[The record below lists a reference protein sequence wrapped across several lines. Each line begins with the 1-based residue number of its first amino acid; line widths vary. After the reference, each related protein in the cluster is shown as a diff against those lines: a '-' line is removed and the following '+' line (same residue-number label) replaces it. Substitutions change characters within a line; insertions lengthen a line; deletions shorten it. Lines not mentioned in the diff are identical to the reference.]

1 MNDMRRYSTS
11 GIFIS
16 VLLVFSI
23 FTLISI
29 SEVNAAEVI
38 SVNAKGYE
46 NTIIIEFENESAS
59 KIKTI
64 KVWPGGEVTF
74 TSFKSE
80 PGWGGGK
87 YSDGKLLIFTATNT
101 LNPGESVKFGLV
113 TDEKVNAINWKA
125 LDRND
130 NDIDK
135 GKISIQV
142 ISETS
147 SDIIE
152 EESKEVEQAKETG
165 GELYGTKK
173 FIPEQIRSGSDV
185 RLVGN
190 GFGSEKNLKLY
201 LDSTI
206 LKSVNTDKQGNFLT
220 TISIP
225 DAYNVG
231 TSEFIIKDEFE
242 NIQTTNIN
250 VKESKNRF
258 LKTSNFEVNSIPAE
272 IRYEETLTISG
283 SAYPQSAIII
293 AFENNERVLEKT
305 RVISANA
312 NGEWVFEETIERTDD
327 LGEKFLIFKN
337 KQDKT
342 TKSLTVKSDYLIQI
356 STSAVRYNAGEAVT
370 ITGTGEPND
379 DTTIWVKDQNKKIVH
394 YNVFTS
400 NADGS
405 LNYEFATDDTF
416 SSGTYT
422 VIMKQEGGSDAA
434 LFGIG
439 KYPTSVIVALMEKTN
454 FDLNSKAILSIVG
467 PASSNLSITILDSND
482 NIKMTDSITSSSIGK
497 NKYAIDLDG
506 LDSGVYRVA
515 VSSTNIQDSAKFSI
529 GLESASGAISL
540 VSTKSNYSPGE
551 SILVIGNTG
560 NNARLMIT
568 LLDPSGNIS
577 ATTET
582 FSDSTGSFSTNNIGI
597 PSDGILGDWK
607 ITAHNRLDSNSVE
620 INVSIPTGKSLTLQ
634 IEGTQFATGD
644 IVIIKGIGQSD
655 ANRLA
660 IKITNES
667 DEVVESLHTPITS
680 SGMFYLPWTVPV
692 GFDTGIYTITI
703 SDDETSSSFEIF
715 IQ

>member
-1 MNDMRRYSTS
+1 MNIMRKYSTS

-46 NTIIIEFENESAS
+46 NTIIIEFENESTS

-64 KVWPGGEVTF
+64 RVWPGGEVTF

-87 YSDGKLLIFTATNT
+87 YSDSKLLIFTATNT

-125 LDRND
+125 LDQND

-152 EESKEVEQAKETG
+152 EESEKVEQAKETG

-173 FIPEQIRSGSDV
+173 FIPEKIRPGSDI
-185 RLVGN
+185 RLVGS
-190 GFGSEKNLKLY
+190 GFNSEKNLKLY
-201 LDSTI
+201 LDSNI
-206 LKSVNTDKQGNFLT
+206 LKSINTDKQGNFLT

-225 DAYNVG
+225 DTHNVG

-250 VKESKNRF
+250 IEEAKNRF
-258 LKTSNFEVNSIPAE
+258 LKTSEFEINSIPAE

-293 AFENNERVLEKT
+293 AFESNERVLEKI

-312 NGEWVFEETIERTDD
+312 NGEWVFEETIERTDN
-327 LGEKFLIFKN
+327 LGEKFVIFKN
-337 KQDKT
+337 NNDKT

-356 STSAVRYNAGEAVT
+356 SASAVRYNAGETVT
-370 ITGTGEPND
+370 ITGTAEPNKN
-379 DTTIWVKDQNKKIVH
+379 TTIWIKDQDKKIIH
-394 YNVFTS
+394 YDVFTS
-400 NADGS
+400 NANGS
-405 LNYEFATDDTF
+405 LNYELVTDGTF

-422 VIMKQEGGSDAA
+422 VIIKQESGSDAA

-439 KYPTSVIVALMEKTN
+439 KYPTSIIVALMEKTN
-454 FDLNSKAILSIVG
+454 FNLNSKAILSIVG
-467 PASSNLSITILDSND
+467 PASSNLSISILDSND
-482 NIKMTDSITSSSIGK
+482 NIEMTDSITSSSIGK

-506 LDSGVYRVA
+506 LNSGVYRAV
-515 VSSTNIQDSAKFSI
+515 VSSINIQDSVKFSI
-529 GLESASGAISL
+529 GLDAGSGAISL
-540 VSTKSNYSPGE
+540 VSTKDNYSPGE
-551 SILVIGNTG
+551 SIFVIGNTG
-560 NNARLMIT
+560 SNARIIIT
-568 LLDPSGNIS
+568 LFDPSGNVFT
-577 ATTET
+577 TTET
-582 FSDSTGSFSTNNIGI
+582 FSDNSGSFSTSEIGI
-597 PSDGILGDWK
+597 PSDGALGNWK
-607 ITAHNRLDSNSVE
+607 VTAHNRLDNNSVE
-620 INVSIPTGKSLTLQ
+620 INVSIPTGKNLTLQ
-634 IEGTQFATGD
+634 IEETQFAIGD
-644 IVIIKGIGQSD
+644 IIIIKGIGQSD
-655 ANRLA
+655 ANRLE

-667 DEVVESLHTPITS
+667 DEEVASLHTPITS
-680 SGMFYLPWTVPV
+680 SGAFSLPWTVPA
-692 GFDTGIYTITI
+692 GFDTGIYTITV
-703 SDDETSSSFEIF
+703 SDDENSSSFEIF

>member
-1 MNDMRRYSTS
+1 MNCMKGYSTNA
-11 GIFIS
+11 IFLS
-16 VLLVFSI
+16 ALLVLSI

-29 SEVNAAEVI
+29 SEVNAEEVI

-46 NTIIIEFENESAS
+46 NTIIIEFENESTS
-59 KIKTI
+59 KIKTV
-64 KVWPGGEVTF
+64 KMWPGEEVTF

-87 YSDGKLLIFTATNT
+87 YSDSKLLVFTATNT

-152 EESKEVEQAKETG
+152 EESKKVEQAKETG
-165 GELYGTKK
+165 DELYGTKK
-173 FIPEQIRSGSDV
+173 FIPEKIRPGSDI
-185 RLVGN
+185 RLVGT

-206 LKSVNTDKQGNFLT
+206 LKSINTDKQGNFLT

-225 DAYNVG
+225 DAHNIG
-231 TSEFIIKDEFE
+231 TSEFIIKDESD
-242 NIQTTNIN
+242 NIQTTSIN
-250 VKESKNRF
+250 VEEPKNRF
-258 LKTSNFEVNSIPAE
+258 LKTSNFEVNNVPAE
-272 IRYEETLTISG
+272 IRYEETLTVSG

-305 RVISANA
+305 RVVSANA
-312 NGEWVFEETIERTDD
+312 NGEWVFEETIERTEN
-327 LGEKFLIFKN
+327 LGEKFVIFKN
-337 KQDKT
+337 NNDKT

-356 STSAVRYNAGEAVT
+356 STSAVRYNAGETVT
-370 ITGTGEPND
+370 ITGTAEPNK
-379 DTTIWVKDQNKKIVH
+379 DTTIWIKDQDKKIIQ
-394 YNVFTS
+394 YDVFTS
-400 NADGS
+400 NVDGS
-405 LNYEFATDDTF
+405 LNYEFVIDDTF

-422 VIMKQEGGSDAA
+422 VIVKQENGSDAA

-439 KYPTSVIVALMEKTN
+439 KYPTSVIVTLMEKTN
-454 FDLNSKAILSIVG
+454 FELASKAILSIVG
-467 PASSNLSITILDSND
+467 PTSSNLSITILDSND
-482 NIKMTDSITSSSIGK
+482 NIKMTDSITSSPIGK

-506 LDSGVYRVA
+506 LDSGVYRAV
-515 VSSTNIQDSAKFSI
+515 VSSTNIQDSVKFSI
-529 GLESASGAISL
+529 GLDTGSGAISL
-540 VSTKSNYSPGE
+540 FSTKANYSPGE

-560 NNARLMIT
+560 SNARLMIT

-577 ATTET
+577 AKTET
-582 FSDSTGSFSTNNIGI
+582 FSDNSGSFSTDDIGI
-597 PSDGILGDWK
+597 PPDGALGTWK
-607 ITAHNRLDSNSVE
+607 VTANNRLDNNSVE

-634 IEGTQFATGD
+634 IEETQFAIGD
-644 IVIIKGIGQSD
+644 IIIIKGIGQSD
-655 ANRLA
+655 SNRLE

-667 DEVVESLHTPITS
+667 DEVVESLHTPMTS
-680 SGMFYLPWTVPV
+680 SGMFSLPWAVPA
-692 GFDTGIYTITI
+692 GFDTGIYTITV
-703 SDDETSSSFEIF
+703 SDDENSSSFEIF

>member
-1 MNDMRRYSTS
+1 MNGMSRYSTY

-46 NTIIIEFENESAS
+46 NTIIIEFENESTS
-59 KIKTI
+59 EIKTVR
-64 KVWPGGEVTF
+64 VWAGGEVTF

-87 YSDGKLLIFTATNT
+87 YSDSKLLIFTATNT

-113 TDEKVNAINWKA
+113 TDEKVNAMNWKV

-152 EESKEVEQAKETG
+152 EESKEVEHAKEAG
-165 GELYGTKK
+165 EELYGTKK
-173 FIPEQIRSGSDV
+173 FIPEKIRPGSDI
-185 RLVGN
+185 RLVGS
-190 GFGSEKNLKLY
+190 GFDSEENLKLY

-225 DAYNVG
+225 NTHNIG
-231 TSEFIIKDEFE
+231 TSEFIIKDEFD
-242 NIQTTNIN
+242 NIQTTSINI
-250 VKESKNRF
+250 KEAKNRF
-258 LKTSNFEVNSIPAE
+258 LKTSEFEVNNIPAE
-272 IRYEETLTISG
+272 IRYEETLTTSG

-305 RVISANA
+305 RVVSANA
-312 NGEWVFEETIERTDD
+312 NGEWIFEETIKRTDN
-327 LGEKFLIFKN
+327 LGEKFVILKN
-337 KQDKT
+337 NNDKT

-356 STSAVRYNAGEAVT
+356 STSAVRYNAGETVT
-370 ITGTGEPND
+370 IIGTAEPNK
-379 DTTIWVKDQNKKIVH
+379 DTTIWIKDQDEKIVH
-394 YNVFTS
+394 YDVFTS
-400 NADGS
+400 NVDGS
-405 LNYEFATDDTF
+405 LNYEFVISGTF

-422 VIMKQEGGSDAA
+422 VIIKQENGSDAA

-439 KYPTSVIVALMEKTN
+439 KYPTSVIVTLMEKTN
-454 FDLNSKAILSIVG
+454 FELNSKAVLSIIG
-467 PASSNLSITILDSND
+467 PASSNLSISVLDSND
-482 NIKMTDSITSSSIGK
+482 NIEMTDSITSSSIGK

-506 LDSGVYRVA
+506 LDSGVYRAV
-515 VSSTNIQDSAKFSI
+515 VSSTNIQDSVKFSI
-529 GLESASGAISL
+529 GLESSSGPISL
-540 VSTKSNYSPGE
+540 VSTKANYSPGE
-551 SILVIGNTG
+551 SIFVIGNTG
-560 NNARLMIT
+560 NNARIIIT
-568 LLDPSGNIS
+568 LLDPSGNVS
-577 ATTET
+577 AITET
-582 FSDSTGSFSTNNIGI
+582 FSDSTGGFSTTDIGI
-597 PSDGILGDWK
+597 PSDGALGNWK
-607 ITAHNRLDSNSVE
+607 VTAHNRLDNNNVE

-634 IEGTQFATGD
+634 IEETQFSIGD
-644 IVIIKGIGQSD
+644 IIVIKGIGQSD
-655 ANRLA
+655 ANRLE
-660 IKITNES
+660 IQITNES

-680 SGMFYLPWTVPV
+680 SGAFSLPWTVPT
-692 GFDTGIYTITI
+692 GFDTGTYTITV
-703 SDDETSSSFEIF
+703 SDDDNSSSFEIF

>member
-1 MNDMRRYSTS
+1 M
-11 GIFIS
+11 S
-16 VLLVFSI
+16 VF
-23 FTLISI
+23 
-29 SEVNAAEVI
+29 
-38 SVNAKGYE
+38 
-46 NTIIIEFENESAS
+46 
-59 KIKTI
+59 
-64 KVWPGGEVTF
+64 
-74 TSFKSE
+74 
-80 PGWGGGK
+80 
-87 YSDGKLLIFTATNT
+87 
-101 LNPGESVKFGLV
+101 VKFGL
-113 TDEKVNAINWKA
+113 TKNEKVNAINWKV

-147 SDIIE
+147 SDLIE
-152 EESKEVEQAKETG
+152 EESKYVEQAKETG
-165 GELYGTKK
+165 GELFGTKK
-173 FIPEQIRSGSDV
+173 FIPEKIRLGSDI
-185 RLVGN
+185 RLVGS

-225 DAYNVG
+225 DAHNIG
-231 TSEFIIKDEFE
+231 TSEFIIKDESD
-242 NIQTTNIN
+242 NIQTTSIN
-250 VKESKNRF
+250 VEEPKNRF
-258 LKTSNFEVNSIPAE
+258 LKTSNFEVNSVPTE

-305 RVISANA
+305 RVVSANA
-312 NGEWVFEETIERTDD
+312 NGEWVFEETIERTDN
-327 LGEKFLIFKN
+327 LGEKFVIFKN
-337 KQDKT
+337 NNDKT

-356 STSAVRYNAGEAVT
+356 SASAVRYNVGETVT
-370 ITGTGEPND
+370 ITGTAEPNNN
-379 DTTIWVKDQNKKIVH
+379 TTIWVKDQNKKIVH
-394 YNVFTS
+394 YDVFTS
-400 NADGS
+400 NADRS

-454 FDLNSKAILSIVG
+454 FDLNSKAILSVVG
-467 PASSNLSITILDSND
+467 PASSSLSITILDSND
-482 NIKMTDSITSSSIGK
+482 NIKITDSITSSSTGK
-497 NKYAIDLDG
+497 SKYTIDLDG
-506 LDSGVYRVA
+506 LDSGVYRAA
-515 VSSTNIQDSAKFSI
+515 VSSSNIQDSVKFSI

-540 VSTKSNYSPGE
+540 VSIKANYSPGE
-551 SILVIGNTG
+551 SILVIGSTG
-560 NNARLMIT
+560 NNARLIIT
-568 LLDPSGNIS
+568 LLDPSGNVS

-582 FSDSTGSFSTNNIGI
+582 FSDSTGSFSTNDIGI
-597 PSDGILGDWK
+597 PSDGVLGDWK

-634 IEGTQFATGD
+634 IEGTVFATGD
-644 IVIIKGIGQSD
+644 TIIINGVGQSD
-655 ANRLA
+655 SNRLE

-680 SGMFYLPWTVPV
+680 SGMFYLPWTVPT
-692 GFDTGIYTITI
+692 GFDTGTYTITV
-703 SDDETSSSFEIF
+703 SDDDNSSSFEIF

>member
-1 MNDMRRYSTS
+1 MNCMKRYSTTA
-11 GIFIS
+11 ILIS

-46 NTIIIEFENESAS
+46 NTIIIEFENESTS
-59 KIKTI
+59 KIKT
-64 KVWPGGEVTF
+64 VRMWSGGEVAF

-87 YSDGKLLIFTATNT
+87 YSDSKLLIFTATNT
-101 LNPGESVKFGLV
+101 LNPGESVKFGLI

-125 LDRND
+125 LDPND

-147 SDIIE
+147 SDILE

-165 GELYGTKK
+165 DELYGTKK
-173 FIPEQIRSGSDV
+173 FIPEQIRSGSDI
-185 RLVGN
+185 RLVGS

-540 VSTKSNYSPGE
+540 VSIKANYSPGE

-560 NNARLMIT
+560 NNARLIIT
-568 LLDPSGNIS
+568 LLDPSGNVS

-582 FSDSTGSFSTNNIGI
+582 FSDSTGSFSTNDIGI
-597 PSDGILGDWK
+597 PSDGVLGDWK

-660 IKITNES
+660 VKITNES

-680 SGMFYLPWTVPV
+680 SGMFYLPWTVPA
-692 GFDTGIYTITI
+692 GFDTGTYTITV
-703 SDDETSSSFEIF
+703 SDDDNSSSFEIF

>member
-1 MNDMRRYSTS
+1 MNVMRKYSTS

-16 VLLVFSI
+16 VLLVFSV

-113 TDEKVNAINWKA
+113 TNEKVNAMNWKV

-165 GELYGTKK
+165 SELYGTKK
-173 FIPEQIRSGSDV
+173 FIPETIRPGSDI
-185 RLVGN
+185 RLVGS

-206 LKSVNTDKQGNFLT
+206 LKSVKTDKQGNFLT

-225 DAYNVG
+225 DAHNIG
-231 TSEFIIKDEFE
+231 TSEFIIKDESD
-242 NIQTTNIN
+242 NIQTTTLN
-250 VKESKNRF
+250 VEESKNRF
-258 LKTSNFEVNSIPAE
+258 LKTSNFEINSIPAE

-283 SAYPQSAIII
+283 NAYPQSAIII

-305 RVISANA
+305 RVVSANA
-312 NGEWVFEETIERTDD
+312 NGEWVFEETIERTDY
-327 LGEKFLIFKN
+327 LGEKFVIFKN
-337 KQDKT
+337 NNDKT
-342 TKSLTVKSDYLIQI
+342 TKSLTIKSDYLIQI
-356 STSAVRYNAGEAVT
+356 STSAVRYNAGEPVT
-370 ITGTGEPND
+370 ITGTAEPNN
-379 DTTIWVKDQNKKIVH
+379 DTTIWIKDQNKKIIH
-394 YNVFTS
+394 YDVFTS

-405 LNYEFATDDTF
+405 LSYEFVTDDTF

-422 VIMKQEGGSDAA
+422 VIIKQGNGSDAA

-439 KYPTSVIVALMEKTN
+439 QYPTSVIVALMEKTN
-454 FDLNSKAILSIVG
+454 FNLNSKAILSIVG
-467 PASSNLSITILDSND
+467 PTLSNLSISVLDSND
-482 NIKMTDSITSSSIGK
+482 NIKITDSITSSSIGK
-497 NKYAIDLDG
+497 DKYTIDLDD

-515 VSSTNIQDSAKFSI
+515 VSAGNIQDTVKFSI

-540 VSTKSNYSPGE
+540 VSTKTNYSPGE
-551 SILVIGNTG
+551 SILVIGSTG
-560 NNARLMIT
+560 SNARIIIT

-577 ATTET
+577 AITET
-582 FSDSTGSFSTNNIGI
+582 FSDSTGSLSTTDIGI
-597 PSDGILGDWK
+597 PSDGALGDWK
-607 ITAHNRLDSNSVE
+607 VTAHNRLDNNNVE
-620 INVSIPTGKSLTLQ
+620 IHVSIPTGKSLTLQ
-634 IEGTQFATGD
+634 IEETQFSIGD
-644 IVIIKGIGQSD
+644 IIVIKGIGQSD
-655 ANRLA
+655 ANRLEV
-660 IKITNES
+660 KITNES
-667 DEVVESLHTPITS
+667 GEDVAELHTPITS
-680 SGMFYLPWTVPV
+680 SGTFSLPWTVPA
-692 GFDTGIYTITI
+692 GFDTGIYTITVT
-703 SDDETSSSFEIF
+703 DDENSSSFEIF
-715 IQ
+715 VQ

>member
-1 MNDMRRYSTS
+1 MNDMRKYSTS

-23 FTLISI
+23 FILISI

-46 NTIIIEFENESAS
+46 NTIIIEFENESAY

-87 YSDGKLLIFTATNT
+87 YSDSKLLIFTATNT

-125 LDRND
+125 LDQND

-147 SDIIE
+147 SDLIE
-152 EESKEVEQAKETG
+152 EESKEVEQAKEAG
-165 GELYGTKK
+165 DELYGTKK
-173 FIPEQIRSGSDV
+173 FIPEKIRPGSDI
-185 RLVGN
+185 RLVGS

-201 LDSTI
+201 LDTTI
-206 LKSVNTDKQGNFLT
+206 LKSINTDKQGNFLT

-225 DAYNVG
+225 DAHNVG
-231 TSEFIIKDEFE
+231 TSEFIIKDESD

-250 VKESKNRF
+250 IEESKNRF
-258 LKTSNFEVNSIPAE
+258 LKTSEFEVNSVPAE

-312 NGEWVFEETIERTDD
+312 NGEWVFEETIERTEN
-327 LGEKFLIFKN
+327 LGEKFVIFKN
-337 KQDKT
+337 NNDKT

-356 STSAVRYNAGEAVT
+356 STSAIRYNAGETVT
-370 ITGTGEPND
+370 ITGTAEPNK
-379 DTTIWVKDQNKKIVH
+379 DTTIWIKDQDKKIMQ
-394 YNVFTS
+394 YDVFTS
-400 NADGS
+400 NVDGS
-405 LNYEFATDDTF
+405 LNYEFVVDDTF

-422 VIMKQEGGSDAA
+422 VVIKQENGSDAA

-439 KYPTSVIVALMEKTN
+439 KYPTSVIVTLMEKTN

-482 NIKMTDSITSSSIGK
+482 NIKITDSVTSSSIGK

-506 LDSGVYRVA
+506 LDSGVYRAV
-515 VSSTNIQDSAKFSI
+515 VSSINIQDSVKFSI
-529 GLESASGAISL
+529 GLESSSGPISL

-551 SILVIGNTG
+551 SVFVIGNTG
-560 NNARLMIT
+560 NNARIIIT
-568 LLDPSGNIS
+568 LFDPSGNVTIV
-577 ATTET
+577 TET
-582 FSDSTGSFSTNNIGI
+582 FSDSTGGFSTDEIGI
-597 PSDGILGDWK
+597 PSNGALGNWK
-607 ITAHNRLDSNSVE
+607 VTAHNRLDNNNVE

-634 IEGTQFATGD
+634 IEETQFSIGD
-644 IVIIKGIGQSD
+644 IIDIKGIGQSD
-655 ANRLA
+655 ANRLE

-667 DEVVESLHTPITS
+667 DEEIVSLHTPITS
-680 SGMFYLPWTVPV
+680 SGTFYLPWTVPT
-692 GFDTGIYTITI
+692 GFDTGTYTITV
-703 SDDETSSSFEIF
+703 SDDENSSSFEIF

>member
-64 KVWPGGEVTF
+64 RVCPGGEVAF

-87 YSDGKLLIFTATNT
+87 YSDSKLLIFTATNT

-113 TDEKVNAINWKA
+113 TDEKVNSINWKA

-147 SDIIE
+147 SDLIE

-173 FIPEQIRSGSDV
+173 FIPEKIRPGSDI

-225 DAYNVG
+225 DAHNIG
-231 TSEFIIKDEFE
+231 TSEFIIKDESD
-242 NIQTTNIN
+242 NIQTTSIN
-250 VKESKNRF
+250 VEEPKNRF
-258 LKTSNFEVNSIPAE
+258 LKTSNFEVNSVPAE

-305 RVISANA
+305 RVVSANA

-327 LGEKFLIFKN
+327 LGEKFVIFKN
-337 KQDKT
+337 NNDKT

-356 STSAVRYNAGEAVT
+356 STSAVRYNAGET
-370 ITGTGEPND
+370 ISITGTAEPNK
-379 DTTIWVKDQNKKIVH
+379 DTTIWIKDQDKKIVR
-394 YNVFTS
+394 YDVLTS
-400 NADGS
+400 NVDGS
-405 LNYEFATDDTF
+405 LNYEFVIDDTF

-422 VIMKQEGGSDAA
+422 VIVKQENGSDAA
-434 LFGIG
+434 LFGIDQ
-439 KYPTSVIVALMEKTN
+439 YPTSVLVALMEKTN
-454 FDLNSKAILSIVG
+454 FELNSQAILSIVG
-467 PASSNLSITILDSND
+467 PASANLSISVLDSND
-482 NIKMTDSITSSSIGK
+482 NIKMTDSVMSSSIGK

-506 LDSGVYRVA
+506 LDSGVYRAV
-515 VSSTNIQDSAKFSI
+515 VSSTNIQDSVKFSI
-529 GLESASGAISL
+529 GLDAGSGAISL
-540 VSTKSNYSPGE
+540 VSTKANYSPGE

-577 ATTET
+577 AKTET
-582 FSDSTGSFSTNNIGI
+582 FSDSMGSFSTTDIGI
-597 PSDGILGDWK
+597 PPDGVLGKWK
-607 ITAHNRLDSNSVE
+607 VTAHNRLDNNNVE

-634 IEGTQFATGD
+634 IEETQFSIGD
-644 IVIIKGIGQSD
+644 VIIIKGIGQSD
-655 ANRLA
+655 ANRLEV
-660 IKITNES
+660 KITNES
-667 DEVVESLHTPITS
+667 DEEVVSLHTPITS
-680 SGMFYLPWTVPV
+680 SGEFYLPWTVPSD
-692 GFDTGIYTITI
+692 FDTGTYTITV
-703 SDDETSSSFEIF
+703 SDDENSSSFEIF

>member
-1 MNDMRRYSTS
+1 MNCMKRYSTNA
-11 GIFIS
+11 IFLS
-16 VLLVFSI
+16 ALLVLSI

-29 SEVNAAEVI
+29 SEVNAEEVI

-46 NTIIIEFENESAS
+46 NTIIIEFENESTS

-64 KVWPGGEVTF
+64 RIWPGGEVTF

-87 YSDGKLLIFTATNT
+87 YSDSKLLIFTATNT

-135 GKISIQV
+135 GKTSIQV

-147 SDIIE
+147 SGPIE
-152 EESKEVEQAKETG
+152 EESKEVEQAKEIG
-165 GELYGTKK
+165 NELYGTKK
-173 FIPEQIRSGSDV
+173 FIPEQIRSGSDI

-206 LKSVNTDKQGNFLT
+206 LKSVNTDKRGNFLT

-225 DAYNVG
+225 DAYNIG
-231 TSEFIIKDEFE
+231 TSEFIIKDESG

-250 VKESKNRF
+250 IKESKNRF
-258 LKTSNFEVNSIPAE
+258 LKTSEFEINNIPAE

-327 LGEKFLIFKN
+327 LGEKFVIFKN
-337 KQDKT
+337 NQDKA
-342 TKSLTVKSDYLIQI
+342 TKNLTIKSDYLIQI

-370 ITGTGEPND
+370 ITGTAEPNKS
-379 DTTIWVKDQNKKIVH
+379 TTIWVKDQNKKIVQ
-394 YNVFTS
+394 YDVFTS
-400 NADGS
+400 DVDGG
-405 LNYEFATDDTF
+405 LNYEFVLDDTF

-422 VIMKQEGGSDAA
+422 VIIKQESGSDAA
-434 LFGIG
+434 LFGISQ
-439 KYPTSVIVALMEKTN
+439 YPVTVLVALMEKTN
-454 FDLNSKAILSIVG
+454 FELNSKAILSIVG

-482 NIKMTDSITSSSIGK
+482 NIEMTDSITSSSIGK

-506 LDSGVYRVA
+506 LDSGVYRAV
-515 VSSTNIQDSAKFSI
+515 VSSINIQDSVKFSI
-529 GLESASGAISL
+529 GLESASGPISL
-540 VSTKSNYSPGE
+540 VSTKANYSAGE
-551 SILVIGNTG
+551 SIFVIGNTAS
-560 NNARLMIT
+560 NARITIT
-568 LLDPSGNIS
+568 LLDPSGNVS
-577 ATTET
+577 AITET
-582 FSDSTGSFSTNNIGI
+582 FSDSTGGFSTTDIGI
-597 PSDGILGDWK
+597 PSDGALGNWK
-607 ITAHNRLDSNSVE
+607 ITAHNRLDSSNIE
-620 INVSIPTGKSLTLQ
+620 INVSIPTGKNLTLQ
-634 IEGTQFATGD
+634 IEETQFAIGD
-644 IVIIKGIGQSD
+644 IIIIKGIGQSD
-655 ANRLA
+655 ANRLE

-667 DEVVESLHTPITS
+667 DEEVVSLHTPITS
-680 SGMFYLPWTVPV
+680 SGTFYLPWTVPT
-692 GFDTGIYTITI
+692 GFDTGTYTITV
-703 SDDETSSSFEIF
+703 SDDENSSSFEIF

>member
-1 MNDMRRYSTS
+1 MNGMRKYSAS

-46 NTIIIEFENESAS
+46 NTIIIEFENESTS

-64 KVWPGGEVTF
+64 RMWPGGEITF

-87 YSDGKLLIFTATNT
+87 YSDSKLLIFTATNT

-242 NIQTTNIN
+242 NIQTTSINI
-250 VKESKNRF
+250 KESKNRF
-258 LKTSNFEVNSIPAE
+258 LKTSNFEINSIPAE

-305 RVISANA
+305 RVVSANA

-327 LGEKFLIFKN
+327 LGEKFVIFKN
-337 KQDKT
+337 NNDKT

-356 STSAVRYNAGEAVT
+356 STSAIRYNSGETVT
-370 ITGTGEPND
+370 ITGTAEPNKN
-379 DTTIWVKDQNKKIVH
+379 TTIWIKDQDKKIVH
-394 YNVFTS
+394 YDVFTS

-405 LNYEFATDDTF
+405 LNYEFIADDVF

-422 VIMKQEGGSDAA
+422 VIIKQETGSDAA

-439 KYPTSVIVALMEKTN
+439 QYPVTVIVALMEKTN
-454 FDLNSKAILSIVG
+454 FDLDSKAILSIVG
-467 PASSNLSITILDSND
+467 PASSNLSISVLDSND

-506 LDSGVYRVA
+506 LDSGVYRAV
-515 VSSTNIQDSAKFSI
+515 VSSINIQDSVRFSI
-529 GLESASGAISL
+529 GLESASGPISL
-540 VSTKSNYSPGE
+540 VSTKTNYSPGE
-551 SILVIGNTG
+551 SVFVIGNTG
-560 NNARLMIT
+560 KNARIIIT

-577 ATTET
+577 SITET
-582 FSDSTGSFSTNNIGI
+582 FSDSTGGFSTNVIGL
-597 PSDGILGDWK
+597 PSVAALGDWK
-607 ITAHNRLDSNSVE
+607 ITAHTRLDNNNVE

-634 IEGTQFATGD
+634 IEETQFVIGD
-644 IVIIKGIGQSD
+644 IIVIKGVGQSD
-655 ANRLA
+655 SNRLE

-667 DEVVESLHTPITS
+667 GEEVVSLHTPITS
-680 SGMFYLPWTVPV
+680 SGAFSLPWTVPDD
-692 GFDTGIYTITI
+692 FDTGTYTITV
-703 SDDETSSSFEIF
+703 SDDENSSSFEIF

>member
-46 NTIIIEFENESAS
+46 NTIIIEFENESTS
-59 KIKTI
+59 KIKTV
-64 KVWPGGEVTF
+64 KMWPGGEVTF

-80 PGWGGGK
+80 SGWGGGK

-113 TDEKVNAINWKA
+113 TDEKVNAMNWKV
-125 LDRND
+125 LDGND
-130 NDIDK
+130 NDVDK

-173 FIPEQIRSGSDV
+173 FIPEKIRPGSDI

-225 DAYNVG
+225 DAHNIG
-231 TSEFIIKDEFE
+231 TSEFIIKDQSD
-242 NIQTTNIN
+242 NIQTTSIN
-250 VKESKNRF
+250 VEESKNRF
-258 LKTSNFEVNSIPAE
+258 LKTSNFEVNSVPAE

-305 RVISANA
+305 RVVSANA

-327 LGEKFLIFKN
+327 LGEKFVIFKN
-337 KQDKT
+337 NNDKT

-356 STSAVRYNAGEAVT
+356 STSAIRYNLEETVT
-370 ITGTGEPND
+370 ITGTAEPNK
-379 DTTIWVKDQNKKIVH
+379 DTTIWIKDQDKKIVH
-394 YNVFTS
+394 YDVFTS

-405 LNYEFATDDTF
+405 LNYEFVADDIF

-422 VIMKQEGGSDAA
+422 AVIKQESGSDAA

-439 KYPTSVIVALMEKTN
+439 QYPVTVLVALMEKTN
-454 FDLNSKAILSIVG
+454 FELNSKAILSIVG
-467 PASSNLSITILDSND
+467 PASSNLSISVLDSND
-482 NIKMTDSITSSSIGK
+482 NIEMTDSITSSSIGK

-506 LDSGVYRVA
+506 FDSGVYRAV
-515 VSSTNIQDSAKFSI
+515 VSSINIQDSVKFSI
-529 GLESASGAISL
+529 GLESASGPISL
-540 VSTKSNYSPGE
+540 VATQANYSAGE
-551 SILVIGNTG
+551 SIFIIGNTG
-560 NNARLMIT
+560 SNARIIIT
-568 LLDPSGNIS
+568 LFDPSGNVS
-577 ATTET
+577 AITET
-582 FSDSTGSFSTNNIGI
+582 FSDSTGSFSTTDIGI
-597 PSDGILGDWK
+597 PSDGALGKWK
-607 ITAHNRLDSNSVE
+607 VTAHNRLDNNNVE

-634 IEGTQFATGD
+634 IEETQFSIGD
-644 IVIIKGIGQSD
+644 VIIIKGIGQSD
-655 ANRLA
+655 ANRLEV
-660 IKITNES
+660 KITNES
-667 DEVVESLHTPITS
+667 DEEVASLHTPITS
-680 SGMFYLPWTVPV
+680 SGTFSLPWTVPA
-692 GFDTGIYTITI
+692 GFDTGTYTITV
-703 SDDETSSSFEIF
+703 SDDENSSSFEIF

>member
-1 MNDMRRYSTS
+1 MNVMRKYSTNA
-11 GIFIS
+11 IFLS
-16 VLLVFSI
+16 ALLVLSI

-46 NTIIIEFENESAS
+46 NTIIIEFENESTS

-101 LNPGESVKFGLV
+101 LNSGESVKFGLV
-113 TDEKVNAINWKA
+113 TDEKVNAINWKV
-125 LDRND
+125 LDPND

-152 EESKEVEQAKETG
+152 EESKEVEQAKEAG

-173 FIPEQIRSGSDV
+173 FIPEKIRVGSDI
-185 RLVGN
+185 RLLGS
-190 GFGSEKNLKLY
+190 GFDSEKNLKLY

-225 DAYNVG
+225 DAHNIG
-231 TSEFIIKDEFE
+231 TSEFIIKDESN
-242 NIQTTNIN
+242 NIQTTSINIE
-250 VKESKNRF
+250 ESKNRF
-258 LKTSNFEVNSIPAE
+258 LKTSEFEVNSVPAE

-312 NGEWVFEETIERTDD
+312 NGEWVFEETIERTEN
-327 LGEKFLIFKN
+327 LGEKFVIFKN
-337 KQDKT
+337 NNDKT

-356 STSAVRYNAGEAVT
+356 STSAVRYNAGETVT
-370 ITGTGEPND
+370 ITGTAEPNKN
-379 DTTIWVKDQNKKIVH
+379 TTIWIKNQDKKIVH
-394 YNVFTS
+394 YDVFTS
-400 NADGS
+400 NIDGS
-405 LNYEFATDDTF
+405 LNYEFVIDSTF

-422 VIMKQEGGSDAA
+422 VIIKQENGSDAA
-434 LFGIG
+434 LFGID
-439 KYPTSVIVALMEKTN
+439 KYPTSVIVTLMEKTN
-454 FDLNSKAILSIVG
+454 FELNSKAILSIVG
-467 PASSNLSITILDSND
+467 PTSSNLSISILDSND
-482 NIKMTDSITSSSIGK
+482 IIIMTDSITSSSIGK

-506 LDSGVYRVA
+506 LDSGVYRAV
-515 VSSTNIQDSAKFSI
+515 VSSTNIQDSVKFSI
-529 GLESASGAISL
+529 GLDTGSGAISL

-577 ATTET
+577 AKTET
-582 FSDSTGSFSTNNIGI
+582 FSDNSGSFSTGDIGI
-597 PSDGILGDWK
+597 PPDGALGKWK
-607 ITAHNRLDSNSVE
+607 VTAHNRLDSNSVE

-634 IEGTQFATGD
+634 IEETQFNIGD
-644 IVIIKGIGQSD
+644 TIVIKGVGQSD
-655 ANRLA
+655 AIWIRVQ
-660 IKITNES
+660 IISQDGMT
-667 DEVVESLHTPITS
+667 VELSTPLTS
-680 SGMFYLPWTVPV
+680 GTFLIPWTVPA
-692 GFDTGIYTITI
+692 GFDTGTYTII
-703 SDDETSSSFEIF
+703 VSDNENSSSFEIF

>member
-46 NTIIIEFENESAS
+46 NTIIIEFENESTS
-59 KIKTI
+59 KIKTV
-64 KVWPGGEVTF
+64 KMWPGGEVTF

-113 TDEKVNAINWKA
+113 TDEKVNAINWKV

-165 GELYGTKK
+165 GELYGTKQ
-173 FIPEQIRSGSDV
+173 FVPEKIRPGSDI
-185 RLVGN
+185 RLIGS

-201 LDSTI
+201 LDTTI

-225 DAYNVG
+225 DTHNIG
-231 TSEFIIKDEFE
+231 TSEFIIKDESD
-242 NIQTTNIN
+242 NIQATNIN
-250 VKESKNRF
+250 VEEAKNRF
-258 LKTSNFEVNSIPAE
+258 LKTSNFEVNSVPAE

-283 SAYPQSAIII
+283 SAYPQSAVII

-305 RVISANA
+305 RVVSANA
-312 NGEWVFEETIERTDD
+312 NGEWVFEETIERTDN
-327 LGEKFLIFKN
+327 LGEKFIIFKN
-337 KQDKT
+337 NNDKT
-342 TKSLTVKSDYLIQI
+342 TKSLIVKSDYLIQI
-356 STSAVRYNAGEAVT
+356 STAAVRYNAGETVT
-370 ITGTGEPND
+370 ITGTAEPNK
-379 DTTIWVKDQNKKIVH
+379 DTTIWIKDQDKKIVH
-394 YNVFTS
+394 YDVLTS
-400 NADGS
+400 NVDGS
-405 LNYEFATDDTF
+405 LNYEFVIDDTF

-422 VIMKQEGGSDAA
+422 VIVKQENGSDAA

-439 KYPTSVIVALMEKTN
+439 KYPTSVIVTLMEKTN
-454 FDLNSKAILSIVG
+454 FELDSKAILSIVG
-467 PASSNLSITILDSND
+467 PTSSNLSIIILDSND
-482 NIKMTDSITSSSIGK
+482 NIKMTDSITSSPIGK

-506 LDSGVYRVA
+506 LDSGVYRAV
-515 VSSTNIQDSAKFSI
+515 VSSTNIQDSVKFSI
-529 GLESASGAISL
+529 GLDAGSGAISL
-540 VSTKSNYSPGE
+540 VSTKANYSPGE
-551 SILVIGNTG
+551 SVLVIGNTG
-560 NNARLMIT
+560 SNARLMIT
-568 LLDPSGNIS
+568 LLDPSGNVS
-577 ATTET
+577 AKTET
-582 FSDSTGSFSTNNIGI
+582 FSDNSGGFSTSDIGI
-597 PSDGILGDWK
+597 PADGALGKWK
-607 ITAHNRLDSNSVE
+607 VTAHNRLDSNNVE

-634 IEGTQFATGD
+634 IEETQFVIGD
-644 IVIIKGIGQSD
+644 IIVIKGVGQSD
-655 ANRLA
+655 SNRLE

-667 DEVVESLHTPITS
+667 GEEVVSLHTPITS
-680 SGMFYLPWTVPV
+680 SGAFSLPWTVPA
-692 GFDTGIYTITI
+692 GFDTGTYTITI
-703 SDDETSSSFEIF
+703 SDDENSSSFEIF

>member
-1 MNDMRRYSTS
+1 MKRYSTTA
-11 GIFIS
+11 ILIS

-46 NTIIIEFENESAS
+46 NTIIIEFENESTS

-64 KVWPGGEVTF
+64 KVWLGGEVAF

-87 YSDGKLLIFTATNT
+87 YSDSKLLIFTATNT

-125 LDRND
+125 LDPND

-147 SDIIE
+147 SDILE

-165 GELYGTKK
+165 SELYGTKK
-173 FIPEQIRSGSDV
+173 FIPEQIRSGSDI
-185 RLVGN
+185 RLVGS

-272 IRYEETLTISG
+272 IRYDETLTISG

-312 NGEWVFEETIERTDD
+312 NGEWVFEEKIERTDN
-327 LGEKFLIFKN
+327 LGEKFVIFKN
-337 KQDKT
+337 NNDKT

-551 SILVIGNTG
+551 SILIIGNTG

-597 PSDGILGDWK
+597 PSDGMLGDWK

-644 IVIIKGIGQSD
+644 IVIIKGVGQSD
-655 ANRLA
+655 SNRLE

-680 SGMFYLPWTVPV
+680 SGMFSLPWTVPA
-692 GFDTGIYTITI
+692 GFDTGTYTITV
-703 SDDETSSSFEIF
+703 SDDDNSSSFEIF

>member
-1 MNDMRRYSTS
+1 MNVMRKYSTNA
-11 GIFIS
+11 IFLS
-16 VLLVFSI
+16 ALLVLSI

-87 YSDGKLLIFTATNT
+87 YSDSKLLIFTATNT

-113 TDEKVNAINWKA
+113 TDEKVNAMNWKV

-130 NDIDK
+130 NDINK

-225 DAYNVG
+225 DTYNVG

-250 VKESKNRF
+250 IGESKNRF
-258 LKTSNFEVNSIPAE
+258 LKTSEFEVDNIPAE

-293 AFENNERVLEKT
+293 AFESNERVLEKT
-305 RVISANA
+305 RVVSANA
-312 NGEWVFEETIERTDD
+312 NGEWVFEEMIERTDD
-327 LGEKFLIFKN
+327 LGEKFVIFKN
-337 KQDKT
+337 NNDKT

-356 STSAVRYNAGEAVT
+356 STSAIRYNLEETVT
-370 ITGTGEPND
+370 ITGTAEPNK
-379 DTTIWVKDQNKKIVH
+379 DTTIWIKDQDKKIVH
-394 YNVFTS
+394 YDIFTS

-405 LNYEFATDDTF
+405 LNYEFVTDDTF

-422 VIMKQEGGSDAA
+422 VIIKQESGSDAA

-439 KYPTSVIVALMEKTN
+439 QYPTSVIVALMEKTN
-454 FDLNSKAILSIVG
+454 FELNSKAILSIVG
-467 PASSNLSITILDSND
+467 PASSNLSISVLDSND
-482 NIKMTDSITSSSIGK
+482 NIEMTDSITSSSIGK

-506 LDSGVYRVA
+506 FDSGVYRAV
-515 VSSTNIQDSAKFSI
+515 VSSINIQDSVKFSI
-529 GLESASGAISL
+529 GLESASGPISL
-540 VSTKSNYSPGE
+540 VATQANYSAGE
-551 SILVIGNTG
+551 SIFIIGNTG
-560 NNARLMIT
+560 SNARIIIT
-568 LLDPSGNIS
+568 LFDPSGNVS
-577 ATTET
+577 AITET
-582 FSDSTGSFSTNNIGI
+582 FSDSTGSFSTTDIGI
-597 PSDGILGDWK
+597 PSDGALGKWK
-607 ITAHNRLDSNSVE
+607 VTAHNRLDNNNVE

-634 IEGTQFATGD
+634 IEETQFSIGD
-644 IVIIKGIGQSD
+644 VIIIKGIGQSD
-655 ANRLA
+655 ANRLEV
-660 IKITNES
+660 KITNES
-667 DEVVESLHTPITS
+667 DEEVASLHTPITS
-680 SGMFYLPWTVPV
+680 SGTFSLPWTIPA
-692 GFDTGIYTITI
+692 GFDTGTYTITV
-703 SDDETSSSFEIF
+703 SDDENSSSFEIF